1 MYVSLYFT
9 HCHLEE
15 IAALQSNTDVFI
27 IKEKSIIFTQWAWLQ
42 PIFNFKTSSTLIY
55 SARPPQLSLDSVIM
69 CESAL
74 WKSIC
79 CRLVIESVLVV
90 EMWLKAGLQLEGE
103 SPRLI

>member
-55 SARPPQLSLDSVIM
+55 SAQLSLDSVIM